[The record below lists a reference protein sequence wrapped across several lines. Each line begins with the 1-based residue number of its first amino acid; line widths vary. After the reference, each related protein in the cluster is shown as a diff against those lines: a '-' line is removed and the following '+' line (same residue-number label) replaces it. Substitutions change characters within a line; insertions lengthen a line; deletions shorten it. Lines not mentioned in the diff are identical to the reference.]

1 MQLENFISG
10 EYKQQ
15 FKYKSFL
22 PNKINQEWTWNN
34 ADINIL
40 LEEANNE
47 LIKLNSISNFVPNIN
62 LFISMYSNKEAIFST
77 RIEGTKTNIDELLN
91 DNYNDEIRNDKQEV
105 QNYINALN
113 YATDRLKQLPISN
126 RLLKETHKILMSGVR
141 GERKYPGEFRQT
153 QNWIGGSNLTN
164 AFYIPPHQD
173 DVENLMNDLENFIH
187 NDNLKVPHLI
197 KIAIIH
203 YQFETIHPFCDG
215 NGRLGRLLII
225 LYLINFGL
233 LNKPILYLS
242 YFFEKYKPTYY
253 DYLTNIREKNDIV
266 RWILFFLSGII
277 EIAKQSTNTLYKINN
292 LKCEVDDLIINNIQ
306 RKTQNIINVIDY
318 IFKKPIINADE
329 IIKNLQLNKMTA
341 YNIIS
346 KLENLGILE
355 EINKTQRNKVYRFTK
370 YINLFND

>member
-47 LIKLNSISNFVPNIN
+47 LVKLNSVSNFVPNIN

-77 RIEGTKTNIDELLN
+77 KIEGTKTNMDELLN
-91 DNYNDEIRNDKQEV
+91 DSYNDEIRNDKQEV

-113 YATDRLKQLPISN
+113 YAIERLKQLPISN

-141 GERKYPGEFRQT
+141 GERKYPGEFRTT
-153 QNWIGGSNLTN
+153 QNWIGGSNLTD

-253 DYLTNIREKNDIV
+253 DYLTNIREKNDII
-266 RWILFFLSGII
+266 RWILFFLSGVV
-277 EIAKQSTNTLYKINN
+277 EIAKQSTNTLHKINS
-292 LKCEVDDLIINNIQ
+292 LKCEVDDLITNNIQ
-306 RKTQNIINVIDY
+306 RKTQNLINVIDY

-329 IIKNLQLNKMTA
+329 IIKNLHLNKMTT

-370 YINLFND
+370 YISLFND

>member
-113 YATDRLKQLPISN
+113 YATDKLKQLPISN